1 MDFIM
6 QDILSG
12 ELIPVLLGLST
23 EAHET
28 AHRMYRSYGVLSHV
42 FCERVS
48 LGMRLNLCMKF
59 HKIRHTAN
67 EQLMLRA
74 LIDFA
79 EQLGN
84 ADVILYLI
92 PCTERYANFVWQNRE
107 VLERR
112 FVIADKP
119 EMLRVWFGE
128 DASAADGKELKK

>member
-1 MDFIM
+1 MH
-6 QDILSG
+6 DILSG
-12 ELIPVLLGLST
+12 ELIPVLLGISA

-28 AHRMYRSYGVLSHV
+28 AHRMYREYGVLSHV
-42 FCERVS
+42 FCSRVP
-48 LGMRLNLCMKF
+48 LAMRFNLCMKF
-59 HKIRHTAN
+59 HMIRHTAH

-92 PCTERYANFVWQNRE
+92 PCTEPFANFVWQHKDL
-107 VLERR
+107 LERR
-112 FVIADKP
+112 FVIADRP

-128 DASAADGKELKK
+128 ETQKIAGKEEIT